1 MQSAVGVIA
10 MSNVQGGSPPNGGS
24 NNPGSGGTN
33 NPKPGRPRTQPDS
46 KDQGSGSQHQRGS
59 PGGSKEQDQRRGSGN
74 FANDRERAKE
84 TRQKG
89 GEDSQDDR

>member
-1 MQSAVGVIA
+1 

-46 KDQGSGSQHQRGS
+46 
-59 PGGSKEQDQRRGSGN
+59 QDQRRGSGN
-74 FANDRERAKE
+74 FANDPERAKE